1 MLEDHGSLAF
11 SEDLADKGDHI
22 LHLLRVEAL
31 NKELLDVKL
40 LCIYRAVVCYSK
52 QSQEVAKQPKILLD
66 SAGLATGAPVDNLI
80 EHVFI
85 DKHTLSEDINDSL
98 HGQ

>member
-1 MLEDHGSLAF
+1 MFEDHGSLTF

-31 NKELLDVKL
+31 NKQLLDIKL
-40 LCIYRAVVCYSK
+40 LCIYRAVVCDSK
-52 QSQEVAKQPKILLD
+52 QPQEVAKQPKILLD
-66 SAGLATGAPVDNLI
+66 GAGLATGTPIDNLI

-85 DKHTLSEDINDSL
+85 DQHALSEDINDSL

>member
-11 SEDLADKGDHI
+11 SEDLADKGDNI
-22 LHLLRVEAL
+22 LHLLRVKAL
-31 NKELLDVKL
+31 NKQLLDVKL

-52 QSQEVAKQPKILLD
+52 KSQEVAKQPKILLD
-66 SAGLATGAPVDNLI
+66 GAGLATGTPVDNLI
-80 EHVFI
+80 KDIFI

>member
-11 SEDLADKGDHI
+11 SEDLADKGDNI

-31 NKELLDVKL
+31 NKQLLDVKL
-40 LCIYRAVVCYSK
+40 LCIYRAVVCDSK
-52 QSQEVAKQPKILLD
+52 QPQEVAKQPKILLD
-66 SAGLATGAPVDNLI
+66 GAGLATGAPVDNLI

-85 DKHTLSEDINDSL
+85 DQHTLSEDINDSL

>member
-1 MLEDHGSLAF
+1 MFEDHGSLAF
-11 SEDLADKGDHI
+11 SEDLADKGDNI

-31 NKELLDVKL
+31 NKQLLDIKL
-40 LCIYRAVVCYSK
+40 LCIYRAVVCDSK
-52 QSQEVAKQPKILLD
+52 QPQEVAKQPKILLD
-66 SAGLATGAPVDNLI
+66 GAGLATGAPVDNLI

-85 DKHTLSEDINDSL
+85 DQHTLSEDINDSL